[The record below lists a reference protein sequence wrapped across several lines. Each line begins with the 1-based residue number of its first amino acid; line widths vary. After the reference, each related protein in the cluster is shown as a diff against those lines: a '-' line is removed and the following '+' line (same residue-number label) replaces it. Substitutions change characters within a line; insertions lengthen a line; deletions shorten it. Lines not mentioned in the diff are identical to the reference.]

1 MGKNSKSKNKR
12 VNDTPSSSSS
22 VNGSNNTYNQAYN
35 NNTTTSSHEDNN
47 IHPTNSSSK
56 SATQPSNVNLVNIFN
71 KIVQFQSEKSEWD
84 YFETHKIVTL
94 TDPVKSNIIEK
105 CHSDFQELQHK
116 YDHNMIAFNME
127 NDNKATTQV
136 VTTTDSTDNMNT
148 STTKNNFKNDVISL
162 IEFKYKNLK
171 MLYKT
176 LHEAT
181 LHLKSIIDKE
191 NQGNLK
197 KAKLIQQNEIS
208 SQLSMKLQES
218 CRQQQKRNKQ
228 ANENFQKL
236 CSEETTKNDL
246 LRNSCDTNIE
256 DVLKSVNTEEEIL
269 IRKETDNNELAIK
282 IIEFQK
288 SVQLRKQ
295 QADAYAK
302 AIELQSQIKQA
313 QSIQIQKNNQHNII
327 LLNNYNN
334 RILQQQNK
342 LTFLNEQLQA
352 YATKFGEFEKM
363 LST

>member
-1 MGKNSKSKNKR
+1 MPAFSFYEI
-12 VNDTPSSSSS
+12 DPW
-22 VNGSNNTYNQAYN
+22 Q
-35 NNTTTSSHEDNN
+35 TTAQDIEDR
-47 IHPTNSSSK
+47 
-56 SATQPSNVNLVNIFN
+56 
-71 KIVQFQSEKSEWD
+71 E
-84 YFETHKIVTL
+84 
-94 TDPVKSNIIEK
+94 
-105 CHSDFQELQHK
+105 
-116 YDHNMIAFNME
+116 
-127 NDNKATTQV
+127 
-136 VTTTDSTDNMNT
+136 
-148 STTKNNFKNDVISL
+148 
-162 IEFKYKNLK
+162 
-171 MLYKT
+171 
-176 LHEAT
+176 
-181 LHLKSIIDKE
+181 
-191 NQGNLK
+191 
-197 KAKLIQQNEIS
+197 
-208 SQLSMKLQES
+208 
-218 CRQQQKRNKQ
+218 